1 MLTSGLPRHRENT
14 DFGCSFSRL
23 GETKEGNVFRGVCLS
38 TCPWGGGEGSI
49 LSRGYERGCPP

>member
-38 TCPWGGGEGSI
+38 TCPGGGGRVPS
-49 LSRGYERGCPP
+49 LVGGCVKEVP

>member
-38 TCPWGGGEGSI
+38 TCPGGGGFH
-49 LSRGYERGCPP
+49 P